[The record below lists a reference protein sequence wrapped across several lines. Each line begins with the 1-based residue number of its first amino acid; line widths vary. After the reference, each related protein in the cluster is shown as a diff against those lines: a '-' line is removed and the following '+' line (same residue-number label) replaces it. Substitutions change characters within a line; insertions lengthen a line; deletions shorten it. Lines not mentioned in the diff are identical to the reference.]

1 MLRKKGG
8 KKRKKAELK
17 EREFIYITTGKSVDT
32 PLKLGPNGRKCDDK
46 FSRPNWRTES
56 SRTEQ

>member
-1 MLRKKGG
+1 MLRKKRG

-32 PLKLGPNGRKCDDK
+32 PLKLGPNGRKSK
-46 FSRPNWRTES
+46 
-56 SRTEQ
+56 

>member
-1 MLRKKGG
+1 MLLKKRG

-32 PLKLGPNGRKCDDK
+32 PLKLGRNGRKSK
-46 FSRPNWRTES
+46 E
-56 SRTEQ
+56 